1 MSVKGNV
8 VRIQRFSV
16 NDGDGIRTTVFLEGC
31 PLKCRWCSN
40 PDSWSGIVKLAVSKE
55 RCVGCKRCVSVCP
68 QGITSLFDRKQVNE
82 KCDLCGECIKR
93 CIQDAISQMTKQMT
107 TDEVIKE
114 IEKDFIFFLSSG
126 GGVTFSGGEPTNQL
140 EFLRELVYYFYKKG
154 IYTAIETCA
163 LFDFEK
169 CKDIFEK
176 IDHIFVDIKNMDDEK
191 HKEYTGISNKKI
203 LENVKKMATLNKSM
217 VIRIPVIP
225 GFNDSTENIK
235 QTAEFVKE
243 NVKNPKMELLPY
255 HMLGLDKYKALGLY
269 DYIYKFEVPSKE
281 KINDLEG
288 VIENCGVGVVRYK

>member
-1 MSVKGNV
+1 
-8 VRIQRFSV
+8 
-16 NDGDGIRTTVFLEGC
+16 
-31 PLKCRWCSN
+31 
-40 PDSWSGIVKLAVSKE
+40 
-55 RCVGCKRCVSVCP
+55 
-68 QGITSLFDRKQVNE
+68 
-82 KCDLCGECIKR
+82 
-93 CIQDAISQMTKQMT
+93 
-107 TDEVIKE
+107 
-114 IEKDFIFFLSSG
+114 
-126 GGVTFSGGEPTNQL
+126 
-140 EFLRELVYYFYKKG
+140 
-154 IYTAIETCA
+154 
-163 LFDFEK
+163 
-169 CKDIFEK
+169 
-176 IDHIFVDIKNMDDEK
+176 MDDEK

-255 HMLGLDKYKALGLY
+255 HMLGLDKYKDLGLY

>member
-1 MSVKGNV
+1 
-8 VRIQRFSV
+8 
-16 NDGDGIRTTVFLEGC
+16 
-31 PLKCRWCSN
+31 
-40 PDSWSGIVKLAVSKE
+40 
-55 RCVGCKRCVSVCP
+55 
-68 QGITSLFDRKQVNE
+68 
-82 KCDLCGECIKR
+82 
-93 CIQDAISQMTKQMT
+93 MT

-114 IEKDFIFFLSSG
+114 IEKDFIFFLSSV

>member
-1 MSVKGNV
+1 MDTYKEK
-8 VRIQRFSV
+8 I
-16 NDGDGIRTTVFLEGC
+16 
-31 PLKCRWCSN
+31 
-40 PDSWSGIVKLAVSKE
+40 KLAVVAPPFSGHLYPILELALPLLKE
-55 RCVGCKRCVSVCP
+55 KDKYDICVYTGFQKEEVVKKLGFSVKVLLRDKP
-68 QGITSLFDRKQVNE
+68 TAFEKISDTDRQTNPLIAYKQFKENMR
-82 KCDLCGECIKR
+82 L
-93 CIQDAISQMTKQMT
+93 MP
-107 TDEVIKE
+107 EVIKE

-169 CKDIFEK
+169 CKDILEK

>member
-1 MSVKGNV
+1 MFVKGNV

-40 PDSWSGIVKLAVSKE
+40 PDSWSGIVKLA
-55 RCVGCKRCVSVCP
+55 
-68 QGITSLFDRKQVNE
+68 DRKQVNE

-93 CIQDAISQMTKQMT
+93 CIQDAISQMTKEMT

>member
-1 MSVKGNV
+1 MSIKGNV

-55 RCVGCKRCVSVCP
+55 RCVGCKSCVSVCP

-82 KCDLCGECIKR
+82 KCDLCGECINR
-93 CIQDAISQMTKQMT
+93 CTQDAISQMTKEMT